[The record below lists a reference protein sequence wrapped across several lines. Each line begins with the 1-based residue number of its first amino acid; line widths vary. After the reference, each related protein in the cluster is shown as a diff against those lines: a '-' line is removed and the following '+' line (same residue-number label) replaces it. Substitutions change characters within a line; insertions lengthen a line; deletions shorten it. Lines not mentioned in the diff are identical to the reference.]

1 LSQRASQHWRVR
13 QPSLERPEIWH
24 AGIVDVEFGKNVIV
38 VEPVNLYGCTIGD
51 DSFIGPFIE
60 IQTGAKIGKRCRVQ
74 SHSFI
79 CELVTIGDDCFI
91 SHGAMFI
98 NDSFVTGGPA
108 NERNLWRQ
116 TKLGNRVS
124 IGTNATILPVRICDG
139 AVIGAGAVVT
149 KDITEAGFYVGN
161 PARLLRRL

>member
-60 IQTGAKIGKRCRVQ
+60 IQTGAKIGRRCRVQ

-98 NDSFVTGGPA
+98 NDPFVTGGPA
-108 NERNLWRQ
+108 NERSLWRQ

-124 IGTNATILPVRICDG
+124 IGTNATILPVRIYDG
-139 AVIGAGAVVT
+139 VVVGAGAVVT
-149 KDITEAGFYVGN
+149 KDITVPGIYAGN
-161 PARLLRRL
+161 PARLLRRF